1 VLCMPSNKLLVPTL
15 FNSRNTHLK
24 TLAVCAVLFFAM
36 DVVSQSGEAVR
47 SAHKF
52 NGSDAGEKI
61 TACIAALP
69 AAGGVCDARSLTGE
83 QRSAASIV
91 VGSESKPVELLLGAV
106 TLNVSKP
113 VTLSARSS
121 IVGLPSGSGIGTY
134 QGPTVIKAADDSKL
148 PAVLELSGRLAVLQ
162 DVTIDGNKSHNTGDG
177 TGVAVRAW
185 RADLFRVTVQNSPG
199 PGIAIVSSK
208 SNEACCPKLEKVIS
222 INSGKAGLLIQNTG
236 DVFVSLS
243 EFENNGTN
251 GVELSSS
258 SGLRIE
264 NSDFGGNQGS
274 GLLLYG
280 TASLPT
286 AYSII
291 VGNQFGNNT
300 NADIIVAGADG
311 RKFGSLG
318 HLISSNGFLGGGKR
332 PNGTRSAIEITDSAY
347 NIIANNSFFSIPGH
361 AYAACV
367 NLSGSRERLDQ
378 INSNYCHRA
387 ETSKAEEFI
396 GVNDTV
402 FNGNQGRTRKA
413 QSGIRLP
420 FMFWLTFTFPIF

>member
-1 VLCMPSNKLLVPTL
+1 M
-15 FNSRNTHLK
+15 
-24 TLAVCAVLFFAM
+24 
-36 DVVSQSGEAVR
+36 SQSGEAVR

-251 GVELSSS
+251 GVELS
-258 SGLRIE
+258 
-264 NSDFGGNQGS
+264 
-274 GLLLYG
+274 
-280 TASLPT
+280 
-286 AYSII
+286 
-291 VGNQFGNNT
+291 
-300 NADIIVAGADG
+300 
-311 RKFGSLG
+311 
-318 HLISSNGFLGGGKR
+318 
-332 PNGTRSAIEITDSAY
+332 
-347 NIIANNSFFSIPGH
+347 
-361 AYAACV
+361 
-367 NLSGSRERLDQ
+367 
-378 INSNYCHRA
+378 
-387 ETSKAEEFI
+387 
-396 GVNDTV
+396 
-402 FNGNQGRTRKA
+402 
-413 QSGIRLP
+413 
-420 FMFWLTFTFPIF
+420 